1 MKHLSY
7 TVKIEPV
14 EEGGYIASVP
24 ALPGCQTQGETYD
37 EVVEM
42 AGDAIL
48 CYVEGLTKH
57 GLPVPVEKTRPTRLL
72 RLDFNFPVTA

>member
-7 TVKIEPV
+7 TVKIEPA

-48 CYVEGLTKH
+48 CYVEGLAKH
-57 GLPVPVEKTRPTRLL
+57 GLPVPVEKTRPTRSL